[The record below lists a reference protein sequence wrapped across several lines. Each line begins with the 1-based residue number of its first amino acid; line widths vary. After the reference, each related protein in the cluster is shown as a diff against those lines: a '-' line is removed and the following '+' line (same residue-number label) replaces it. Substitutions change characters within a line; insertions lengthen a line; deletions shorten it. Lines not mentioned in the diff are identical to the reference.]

1 MKCVCFVWL
10 QNIVFMNSFMYSFG
24 KSVPFCKLSE
34 VLCYF
39 GVGLCYLCVVFWQI
53 GPCFQNS
60 AKAIEKKKL

>member
-1 MKCVCFVWL
+1 
-10 QNIVFMNSFMYSFG
+10 MNSFMYSFG